1 MTRRWPCIVFATLCC
16 LLAAATSASAE
27 EGQLVKKYGLSMV
40 PVWRSPSVIDEGFS
54 LLQAGQRELAEQRM
68 VCTVAAGTRVIGTST
83 GGTEYRV
90 VVIEGTAKGCSGYVP
105 APMFAVILTPAQRR
119 AREAQEAKDRRC
131 KEAQQRMD
139 TVLQDRVLGRDE
151 KLAAIQSATDACK

>member
-1 MTRRWPCIVFATLCC
+1 MTTRWLCIVITMLCW
-16 LLAAATSASAE
+16 LLAVAASASAE
-27 EGQLVKKYGLSMV
+27 EGQLVKMYGLSMV

-68 VCTVAAGTRVIGTST
+68 VCTVAAGTRVVGTST

-90 VVIEGTAKGCSGYVP
+90 VVIEGKAKGCSGYVP

-119 AREAQEAKDRRC
+119 AREVQEEKDRRC
-131 KEAQQRMD
+131 KEARKRTD
-139 TVLQDRVLGRDE
+139 TVLQDRVQGPDA
-151 KLAAIQSATDACK
+151 KQAAIQSYTDACK